1 MPAVKSLFLWGKT
14 PKASSHLCHPLDKH
28 STFPLRPETASFVS
42 DYIKAHPDLES
53 DPTHI
58 IEGWGWDHASWDVEK
73 MPTWR
78 DLDAYP
84 LIKGHPV
91 ILQSRDG
98 HAIWVSRATL
108 DANAPFPDSVEGGVI
123 LRDENGEPT
132 GVFIDNAQELIKH
145 PILTDDDLYRRF
157 KTTVDHSLQ
166 HGLTSLHDA
175 GFKPD
180 SLAFFRRQTA
190 LGPLP
195 IRIYGMTYFDENGP
209 YWGNQ
214 ITPLVGTPD
223 DRLTA
228 RSVKIFADGALRTG
242 GAALYEPY
250 ADNPS
255 TCGQMRLPDHVFH
268 AVIPQFL
275 EDGWQVNVHAIG
287 DRANGVVLDAFEE
300 ALKGANS
307 SALRPRL
314 EHAQIMTKEDMARLG
329 RLGVIASIQPTH
341 VISDMWFAE
350 PRLVSRKHTS
360 FILVT
365 CSFLITYPLFPIT
378 IIRSSFLLT
387 PFPLPTTPMLPACP
401 YHHLHTYPS
410 QNTVT
415 YTHKHK
421 IRAQNE

>member
-180 SLAFFRRQTA
+180 SLAFFRR
-190 LGPLP
+190 
-195 IRIYGMTYFDENGP
+195 Y
-209 YWGNQ
+209 
-214 ITPLVGTPD
+214 
-223 DRLTA
+223 
-228 RSVKIFADGALRTG
+228 
-242 GAALYEPY
+242 AASP
-250 ADNPS
+250 
-255 TCGQMRLPDHVFH
+255 
-268 AVIPQFL
+268 
-275 EDGWQVNVHAIG
+275 
-287 DRANGVVLDAFEE
+287 
-300 ALKGANS
+300 
-307 SALRPRL
+307 RPRVR
-314 EHAQIMTKEDMARLG
+314 T
-329 RLGVIASIQPTH
+329 ASLIQALP
-341 VISDMWFAE
+341 
-350 PRLVSRKHTS
+350 
-360 FILVT
+360 
-365 CSFLITYPLFPIT
+365 YLF
-378 IIRSSFLLT
+378 F
-387 PFPLPTTPMLPACP
+387 
-401 YHHLHTYPS
+401 
-410 QNTVT
+410 
-415 YTHKHK
+415 
-421 IRAQNE
+421 